1 MDMDN
6 DFDDSTDL
14 LEDSEYSK
22 KTEFSKAEIAASHV
36 KNILLLR
43 SEDMRPGYTTW
54 VPDKTGT
61 LRPQVIPDVRKKFV
75 GSVESL
81 LNLLT
86 PELEIQKSTLKTEYE
101 SKKRKIFNR
110 FCYKERKGKRWNEKT
125 QLYDWELTGEE
136 FIPQKGSVVLL
147 EEKEYPFSMDFMTIP
162 GGWDLKI
169 DAYWD
174 FMVDL
179 ADELFCELNKVIH
192 TLEYFKGGVSL

>member
-1 MDMDN
+1 MATDY
-6 DFDDSTDL
+6 DDSTDL

-22 KTEFSKAEIAASHV
+22 KTEFSKAEIAANHV

-61 LRPQVIPDVRKKFV
+61 LRPQVIPDVRKKLV
-75 GSVESL
+75 GAVESF

-86 PELEIQKSTLKTEYE
+86 PELEVQKMEHIKTDYE
-101 SKKRKIFNR
+101 KEKKKIFDR
-110 FCYKERKGKRWNEKT
+110 FCYAERKSKVWNEKT
-125 QLYDWELTGEE
+125 QLFEWELTGER
-136 FIPQKGSVVLL
+136 FIPQKGAIVLI
-147 EEKEYPFSMDFMTIP
+147 EEKDCPGSMIANDIA
-162 GGWDLKI
+162 GGWDIKV

-174 FMVDL
+174 FMVEL
-179 ADELFCELNKVIH
+179 ADDLFCKLNKVVH

>member
-1 MDMDN
+1 MATDY
-6 DFDDSTDL
+6 DDSTDL

-22 KTEFSKAEIAASHV
+22 KTEFSKAEIAANHV

-61 LRPQVIPDVRKKFV
+61 LRPQVIPDVRKKLV
-75 GSVESL
+75 GAVESF

-86 PELEIQKSTLKTEYE
+86 PELEVQKMEQIKTDYE
-101 SKKRKIFNR
+101 KEKKKVFDR
-110 FCYKERKGKRWNEKT
+110 FCYAERKSKVWNEKT
-125 QLYDWELTGEE
+125 QLFEWELTGER
-136 FIPQKGSVVLL
+136 FIPQKGAIVLM
-147 EEKEYPFSMDFMTIP
+147 EEKDCPGSMIANDFA
-162 GGWDLKI
+162 GGWDIKV

-174 FMVDL
+174 FMVEL
-179 ADELFCELNKVIH
+179 ADDLFCKLNKVVH